1 MMKRIA
7 KWLRANLDGA
17 VVLGIAFT
25 AVAIQAIDIFGDAIS
40 QELAAGFVGAATLAV
55 LGLLAM
61 MLLRDRQ
68 EMARAVRDTTAVRLL
83 YGSEIGQQHTLS
95 RRDTDQWVC
104 KGGTG
109 SYLRAVTLPMLLE
122 KARREQRTL
131 RMQIEILDPG
141 NVPLCQADAQYRTSL
156 QPQGDAAGRPWTA
169 ERIRKQC
176 YATVLAAY
184 WHGQQSEF
192 LTIDLAVSAG
202 TTTFR
207 WDLSASG
214 VIMTQRNPT
223 TPALFFERGKPHY
236 QDFTRELA
244 VSFRQARQ
252 IPLGYRG
259 DLTPPAE
266 PSLEQVRRLFTHLS
280 LPLPATYTDRD
291 VSEIVRYALRPE
303 NPF

>member
-1 MMKRIA
+1 MTKRIA
-7 KWLRANLDGA
+7 KWLRANLDGV
-17 VVLGIAFT
+17 VVLGIALI
-25 AVAIQAIDIFGDAIS
+25 AVLIQCLDTFSDAIP
-40 QELAAGFVGAATLAV
+40 EDKAAGFVGAATLAV
-55 LGLLAM
+55 LALLAT

-68 EMARAVRDTTAVRLL
+68 EMVRAVRDTTAVRLL
-83 YGSEIGQQHTLS
+83 YGSEIGQQHALA

-131 RMQIEILDPG
+131 RVQIEILDP
-141 NVPLCQADAQYRTSL
+141 NDVPLCQADAQYRTSL
-156 QPQGDAAGRPWTA
+156 QPQGAAGRPWTT
-169 ERIRKQC
+169 ERIRRQC
-176 YATVLAAY
+176 FATVLAAY
-184 WHGQQSEF
+184 WHARLSEF
-192 LTIDLAVSAG
+192 LTIDLAVSSG

-266 PSLEQVRRLFTHLS
+266 PSLEQVRRLFVQLA
-280 LPLPATYTDRD
+280 LPLPTSYTDRD
-291 VSEIVRYALRPE
+291 VDEIVRYALRPE